1 MIESEI
7 AEFFARQG
15 WTWHLKGD
23 RIVIPS
29 EKDVTAALD
38 QAAVELY
45 KEPVGTRLEV
55 GRLIIEKKTLGHD
68 VYMYVGEF
76 L

>member
-1 MIESEI
+1 MIEEI
-7 AEFFARQG
+7 ISEFFARQG
-15 WTWHLKGD
+15 WTWHLKKG
-23 RIVIPS
+23 RVVTPT
-29 EKDVTAALD
+29 ENDVLAAFD
-38 QAAVELY
+38 EAARLLTN
-45 KEPVGTRLEV
+45 EPVGTRLSV